1 MSYYEVVVIGG
12 GLFGSAAAKYA
23 AEEFPD
29 GKTLLI
35 GPRAGLEE
43 DPTTVNFKHISDTN
57 CGHDSML
64 GGAWH
69 DEGRISKL
77 IEHGSVWQSF
87 GQL

>member
-57 CGHDSML
+57 RSHGSML